1 MTHFRNRLE
10 VISTSPQNTVFVS
23 RNGGAMDSSLI
34 TTEFGTLW
42 KRAIGDSSLKLNP
55 TLVRKH
61 STSTVRGNMPEI
73 KQVTANLL
81 CHSLRIA
88 GKNYAL
94 FDRQEAAVKASAALK
109 DLQRKN
115 FKEITQ
121 YDEIPLEEI
130 FEKEIFNESI
140 KISTVREVLKKE
152 VEYFKNFIV
161 NEKFEKKILDSV
173 RYIIQSKR
181 KCIQEE
187 PREEESDLR
196 EITDTTTE
204 GNTSTSKRNEGKVL
218 VLPGTLRNLKAYNH
232 SDMELIYKHLS
243 HFINSNEPLLKN
255 EFTKYVNGIKELEE
269 LVRINSLSLE

>member
-88 GKNYAL
+88 EKNYAL

-109 DLQRKN
+109 DVQRKN

-161 NEKFEKKILDSV
+161 NEKFE
-173 RYIIQSKR
+173 
-181 KCIQEE
+181 
-187 PREEESDLR
+187 
-196 EITDTTTE
+196 
-204 GNTSTSKRNEGKVL
+204 
-218 VLPGTLRNLKAYNH
+218 
-232 SDMELIYKHLS
+232 
-243 HFINSNEPLLKN
+243 
-255 EFTKYVNGIKELEE
+255 
-269 LVRINSLSLE
+269 